1 MRRHLRQNLMLGSG
15 AALLALLT
23 WLVVKQEQTASA
35 TPLTTIETSRVQA
48 LSVRNGNQPLRRF
61 ERRDS
66 GWQMREP
73 FDMPAQAQAIE
84 RLLAIVSAPP
94 RSLHEA
100 GKFDPRKIGL
110 QPPQAILDLDGQAI
124 EFGGTD
130 AIRGDR
136 YVRVGGTIA
145 LVPDRFSAWL
155 LAPPE
160 AEVER
165 RLMAPLQQL
174 ATVQINGKIHNELI
188 AAWSAVATSQVKGG
202 GETAPA
208 DAIAVQLDGAG
219 GHIDYR
225 LWRRDDGRYSALRMQ
240 PPLLYPL
247 EEAQVQQ
254 LLPAAPE
261 R

>member
-1 MRRHLRQNLMLGSG
+1 MRRHLRQNLLLGAG
-15 AALLALLT
+15 VALLALMT
-23 WLVVKQEQTASA
+23 WLVVKQEQTATT
-35 TPLTTIETSRVQA
+35 TPLTTIDASRVKT

-61 ERRDS
+61 ERGAS

-94 RSLHEA
+94 RSLYEA
-100 GKFDPRKIGL
+100 GKFDAHKIGL

-136 YVRVGGTIA
+136 YVRVGGKIA

-174 ATVQINGKIHNELI
+174 ASVQINGKIHNELI
-188 AAWSAVATSQVKGG
+188 AAWGAVATGQVKAG

-208 DAIAVQLDGAG
+208 DAVAVQLDGDG
-219 GHIDYR
+219 GRIDYR
-225 LWRRDDGRYSALRMQ
+225 LWRRDDGRYAALRTQ